1 MQDQN
6 NFLTRC
12 PSRKSS
18 CGHGTRRRK
27 VKYPNPERESF
38 MQIGDSVRRLGLAAL
53 LALCTG
59 LPALAQSGPDTVA
72 AIRARGTLL
81 CGVSIN
87 SAGFALPDSRGEM
100 RGLDADTCRA
110 VAAAILGDATKV
122 RFVPTT
128 SQVRFTALQSG
139 EVDMLARNTTWTL
152 GREAQLGLAFAS
164 VNFYDGQGF
173 MVKQSSGVTSAKQL
187 DGATVCVQPGTTTEL
202 NLADFF
208 RTNRMRFTPVVIE
221 QPEEIRQAFRSGRC
235 DAYTNDA
242 SSLASFRAAE
252 GAAGEQYILLPEI
265 ISKEPL
271 GAVVRKGDWRFFDI
285 VRWSH
290 FAMVTAEEHGIT
302 SRNIDSFMT
311 STNPDI
317 QRLLGRS
324 GEFGK
329 ALGIENDWAVKI
341 IRQVGN
347 FGEIWERNITPIGV
361 PRGINNLWTQ
371 GGLQYAPP
379 IR

>member
-1 MQDQN
+1 M
-6 NFLTRC
+6 
-12 PSRKSS
+12 SA
-18 CGHGTRRRK
+18 
-27 VKYPNPERESF
+27 
-38 MQIGDSVRRLGLAAL
+38 IGNRTLRGVRRVLAAAASVL
-53 LALCTG
+53 GVAGGGAGT
-59 LPALAQSGPDTVA
+59 PLAQPSADTLGAV
-72 AIRARGTLL
+72 RARGQLV
-81 CGVSIN
+81 CGVSVN
-87 SAGFALPDSRGEM
+87 APGFALPDSRGEM
-100 RGLDADTCRA
+100 RGLDVDACRA
-110 VAAAILGDATKV
+110 VAAAILGDANKV

-128 SQVRFTALQSG
+128 TQVRFTALQSG

-164 VNFYDGQGF
+164 INFYDGQGF
-173 MVKQSSGVTSAKQL
+173 MVKQSAGVASARQL

-202 NLADFF
+202 NLADYF
-208 RTNRMRFTPVVIE
+208 RTHRLRFTPVVIE

-271 GAVVRKGDWRFFDI
+271 GAVVRKGDWRFFDV

-290 FAMVTAEEHGIT
+290 FAMVSAEELGIT
-302 SRNIDSFMT
+302 SQNIGEFAN
-311 STNPDI
+311 STNPDV
-317 QRLLGRS
+317 QRLLGKS
-324 GEFGK
+324 GDFGR
-329 ALGIENDWAVKI
+329 AMGVDNEWAVRI

-347 FGEIWERNITPIGV
+347 FGEAWERNITPIGV
-361 PRGINNLWTQ
+361 PRGINNLWTK

>member
-1 MQDQN
+1 MQTTSQ
-6 NFLTRC
+6 
-12 PSRKSS
+12 P
-18 CGHGTRRRK
+18 RRRA
-27 VKYPNPERESF
+27 P
-38 MQIGDSVRRLGLAAL
+38 RRILPRLAAITL
-53 LALCTG
+53 GACAVMLGAREV
-59 LPALAQSGPDTVA
+59 AAQQAAGPDTVA
-72 AIRARGTLL
+72 AIRARGSLI

-87 SAGFALPDSRGEM
+87 AAGFALPDSRGEM
-100 RGLDADTCRA
+100 RGLDADACRA
-110 VAAAILGDATKV
+110 VAAAILGDASKV

-164 VNFYDGQGF
+164 INFYDGQGF
-173 MVKQSSGVTSAKQL
+173 MVKQSAGVTSARQL

-208 RTNRMRFTPVVIE
+208 RTHRMRFTPVVIE

-252 GAAGEQYILLPEI
+252 GPAGEQYILLPEI

-290 FAMVTAEEHGIT
+290 FAMITAEEHGIT
-302 SRNIDSFMT
+302 SRNIDQFMT

-324 GEFGK
+324 GDFGR
-329 ALGIENDWAVKI
+329 AMGIDNEWAVRI

-347 FGEIWERNITPIGV
+347 FGEAWERNITPIGV
-361 PRGINNLWTQ
+361 PRGINNLWTK